1 MPLTVRP
8 LEIARGV
15 LLGSALLAGGIVVW
29 RTAGPAL
36 ELAFW
41 RMELLGAEPPRVL
54 SVPVAGVAPEDLGD
68 TWGDARS
75 GGREHQGIDIF
86 ARRRTPVRATT
97 RGIVARRGEN
107 LLGGRTVTILGP
119 GGWRHYYAHLESY
132 AGHAEG
138 DRIGRGEV
146 IGFVGTSGNAPA
158 DAPHL
163 HYGIYTRDGPLNP
176 YLLLAGPAGN
186 GAPAESLKAPG
197 P

>member
-1 MPLTVRP
+1 MGGGLRP
-8 LEIARGV
+8 GAGARVLAMEI
-15 LLGSALLAGGIVVW
+15 
-29 RTAGPAL
+29 
-36 ELAFW
+36 
-41 RMELLGAEPPRVL
+41 MGAEPPRPC
-54 SVPVAGVAPEDLGD
+54 VPVAGVAPEDLGD
-68 TWGDARS
+68 TWGDVRS

-146 IGFVGTSGNAPA
+146 IGSWARAGTPRRTPPPA
-158 DAPHL
+158 YA
-163 HYGIYTRDGPLNP
+163 IYPR
-176 YLLLAGPAGN
+176 YAR
-186 GAPAESLKAPG
+186 
-197 P
+197 